1 MIQAY
6 KTEKGVGFKIRSDA
20 FQEIIRWSNLVDEIV
35 FKEQL
40 VTGRFRGHEI
50 DPDILV
56 IMQQAR
62 NSGQILPYY
71 GVGGS
76 SGACDYRIKV
86 TETEC
91 TLRVEHSE
99 TEKNLVLT
107 KPKDISRF
115 SFQPKKT
122 RRFKFSPMPYLVKQK
137 LPKEWSGKSPDEL
150 LLVIVGKEYQT
161 LSNWQNWNYDEALTE
176 RYEYSFGEVSMG
188 RTGFVAKV
196 TDLENDMVIDVT
208 DYEDW

>member
-6 KTEKGVGFKIRSDA
+6 QTKQGIGFRIHA
-20 FQEIIRWSNLVDEIV
+20 NVLQEITHWSNLVDEMV

-50 DPDILV
+50 DPDMLA
-56 IMQQAR
+56 IMKQAHAT
-62 NSGQILPYY
+62 GKILPYY

-76 SGACDYRIKV
+76 RGVCDYRIKV
-86 TETEC
+86 FDVEC
-91 TLRVEHSE
+91 TLTVEHGE
-99 TEKNLVLT
+99 TGQSLVVT

-115 SFQPKKT
+115 AFQPKQV
-122 RRFKFSPMPYLVKQK
+122 RRFKFSPMPYLYKQK
-137 LPKEWSGKSPDEL
+137 LPAEWSGKLPDEL
-150 LLVIVGKEYQT
+150 LLVIVGKEYHK
-161 LSNWQNWNYDEALTE
+161 LSSWPNWSYDEALTE

-188 RTGFVAKV
+188 RIGFVVKV
-196 TDLENDMVIDVT
+196 TDLENEVIVDVI